1 MLKVVRRW
9 TEDDNKTYTHLRY
22 SVRDFYGPTV
32 DLLMEKK
39 EELLP
44 IVEVIPQSYKFEDV
58 TVADGINKTI
68 VNAAKEIFKEYGEH
82 KIKTKFGCILISSS
96 DTEKIFSDFK
106 ERIILF

>member
-22 SVRDFYGPTV
+22 SARDFYGPTV

-44 IVEVIPQSYKFEDV
+44 IVEVIPQSYKVEDV

-68 VNAAKEIFKEYGEH
+68 VMLRKKYSKSTAN
-82 KIKTKFGCILISSS
+82 TK
-96 DTEKIFSDFK
+96 
-106 ERIILF
+106 